1 MKRVGIVSVV
11 VMLGLALGGCGGGSE
26 QQSGAKRPRPVN
38 HAPVA
43 AGASIQ
49 ARDDGSY
56 RITLHG
62 SDPDGD
68 ALSYRILTPPSHGRL
83 QGEAPVLRYLP
94 EAGFTGEDR
103 FTYSVSD
110 GKLDSDP
117 AEVTIRVK
125 NRGDDNTGKGLR
137 SLSLS
142 VGTASLNKDHNT
154 TLSLMGTYADG
165 SRKDLSAQ
173 ARWIVTPQD
182 AIKITGHTLKALK
195 DVNVTLQAQVGKV
208 LSNPVRLE
216 IYWEVDGHRL
226 PPEPDPK
233 VNNATLLGVD
243 VNHNGV
249 RDDVE
254 RWIYEKYK
262 NKHPIYI
269 DIAMQAA
276 RGYRLVLEKRP
287 KTKEEAKKIH
297 DEVRKARHCE
307 YYFKYDAKYFNEPTL
322 IDRTFN
328 RKLLRDKVYF
338 NTTERKNT
346 YDKYDLLLS
355 GDSYAL
361 PSPQEE
367 KAACDFNISKY
378 DKE

>member
-83 QGEAPVLRYLP
+83 RGEAPVLRYLP

-142 VGTASLNKDHNT
+142 VGTTSLNKDHNT
-154 TLSLMGTYADG
+154 TLSLTGTYADG

-182 AIKITGHTLKALK
+182 AIKITGHTLTALK
-195 DVNVTLQAQVGKV
+195 DVNVTLQARVGNI
-208 LSNPVRLE
+208 LSNKVTLN

-254 RWIYEKYK
+254 RWIYERYPIRLHRALLISKAKFFQMVFITPLSDAKKLAEENTKNINCELYLGDIDDAIESDDWLENEEVLKNMIFNTKERVRKYLDYNLALSGGVYGSSPK
-262 NKHPIYI
+262 DWNRDACSEEIRK
-269 DIAMQAA
+269 
-276 RGYRLVLEKRP
+276 VLEEMGK
-287 KTKEEAKKIH
+287 
-297 DEVRKARHCE
+297 
-307 YYFKYDAKYFNEPTL
+307 
-322 IDRTFN
+322 
-328 RKLLRDKVYF
+328 
-338 NTTERKNT
+338 
-346 YDKYDLLLS
+346 
-355 GDSYAL
+355 
-361 PSPQEE
+361 
-367 KAACDFNISKY
+367 
-378 DKE
+378 